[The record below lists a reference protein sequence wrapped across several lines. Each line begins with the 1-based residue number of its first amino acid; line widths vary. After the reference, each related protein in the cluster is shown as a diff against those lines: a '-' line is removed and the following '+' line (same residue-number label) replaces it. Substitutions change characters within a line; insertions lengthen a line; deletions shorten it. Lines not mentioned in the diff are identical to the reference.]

1 MQVILSTGAYLLLL
15 TPRHRKF
22 WSVIVYTFREQYN
35 VPQKA
40 VRALI
45 TFSQTPQLEGL
56 AALAPMPLPQ
66 KPHTP
71 LSALLFIGDVR
82 MSYVIIHNSLC
93 LSVVCLSSVRSL
105 Y

>member
-1 MQVILSTGAYLLLL
+1 MQVILSTGASLLLL

-22 WSVIVYTFREQYN
+22 WSVIVYTFPDQYN

-56 AALAPMPLPQ
+56 AALAPR
-66 KPHTP
+66 TP
-71 LSALLFIGDVR
+71 YPALGPAFYRRRSNVLCH
-82 MSYVIIHNSLC
+82 HNSLC

>member
-56 AALAPMPLPQ
+56 AALAPR
-66 KPHTP
+66 TP
-71 LSALLFIGDVR
+71 YPALGPVFYR
-82 MSYVIIHNSLC
+82 
-93 LSVVCLSSVRSL
+93 
-105 Y
+105 